1 MCNTITCMQ
10 FLEEESLNWKNSDF
24 KTHYTN
30 VIFWGKI
37 AQLKNTEHLKNK
49 FQGQL
54 IHNNSPDVL
63 WLWHVGKSLIKSCKG
78 LKETKQ
84 GLTYKMLHMWNCYNT
99 IIADSMFHYLLGSTH
114 AVTGQF
120 EDRILLYDPLKF
132 KAIFVAKLFRDL
144 SPSVLNI
151 SSK

>member
-1 MCNTITCMQ
+1 
-10 FLEEESLNWKNSDF
+10 
-24 KTHYTN
+24 
-30 VIFWGKI
+30 
-37 AQLKNTEHLKNK
+37 
-49 FQGQL
+49 
-54 IHNNSPDVL
+54 
-63 WLWHVGKSLIKSCKG
+63 
-78 LKETKQ
+78 
-84 GLTYKMLHMWNCYNT
+84 
-99 IIADSMFHYLLGSTH
+99 MFHYLLGSTH